1 MLQQLSKKT
10 FAEFQS
16 QSQHIS
22 LPNLV
27 LAYRFYSLKNVTS
40 PATTLFFLIVFASS
54 RTFSLFPAEEKCNTQ
69 PKLSQARIGWREP
82 AFVVASTGTLNK
94 LERCCV
100 RKKQTYWVN
109 TSLESMVQTKVT
121 PVNDTWSIEPKTMT
135 KKLRSGI
142 WIAWWYLLSL
152 LLKKDWHK
160 QEHNHPWQSMTMQP
174 RLGHA
179 LLGLLSSSWHH
190 MVRCSIARCLFWKGF
205 WKASTH

>member
-1 MLQQLSKKT
+1 MLQQLSKKPWHSFSLSSAHI
-10 FAEFQS
+10 FAKSSFG
-16 QSQHIS
+16 
-22 LPNLV
+22 LPFLC
-27 LAYRFYSLKNVTS
+27 LKKRHF
-40 PATTLFFLIVFASS
+40 PCHHPFFLIVFPSS

-82 AFVVASTGTLNK
+82 ACVVASTGTLNK

-100 RKKQTYWVN
+100 RKKT
-109 TSLESMVQTKVT
+109 
-121 PVNDTWSIEPKTMT
+121 D
-135 KKLRSGI
+135 
-142 WIAWWYLLSL
+142 LLSEYISRIYGPNKSDTSQWQVVDWNQNYDKETQEWYFNRL
-152 LLKKDWHK
+152 VISPKLIVKKDWHK

-205 WKASTH
+205 WKPSTH